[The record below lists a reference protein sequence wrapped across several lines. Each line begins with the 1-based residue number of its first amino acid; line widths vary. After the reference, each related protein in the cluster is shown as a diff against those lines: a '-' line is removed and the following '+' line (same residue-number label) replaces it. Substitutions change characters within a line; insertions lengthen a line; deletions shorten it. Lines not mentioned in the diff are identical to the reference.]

1 MYFAP
6 RFGKASFRGRLRVIG
21 AGRRGPAGPRG
32 VGAPLGG
39 GDASAGKGGRPGAR
53 KSTRQRK
60 CDAEAER
67 SERPH
72 ARLPGGRGKLRG
84 SAMAGREIAGGG
96 G

>member
-6 RFGKASFRGRLRVIG
+6 RFGKASFRGRLRAIG

-39 GDASAGKGGRPGAR
+39 GGASEGKGGCPGTR
-53 KSTRQRK
+53 KMRQRK
-60 CDAEAER
+60 RDAEVER

>member
-6 RFGKASFRGRLRVIG
+6 QFGKASFRGRYARLG
-21 AGRRGPAGPRG
+21 AGRRGPAGPRV

-39 GDASAGKGGRPGAR
+39 GDASAGKGGRPGTR
-53 KSTRQRK
+53 KSTRRRK
-60 CDAEAER
+60 RDAEAER
-67 SERPH
+67 SE
-72 ARLPGGRGKLRG
+72 RLPGGRGKLRG